1 MGQETE
7 LDTIGILRMQ
17 KRERLA
23 SLVSTD
29 VIILWISKHGTRQMN
44 ARSLAQLAPL
54 FANVKMMMWFFYVLQ
69 QFALLEEREEEND
82 CEKKKTLSLT
92 HCMQAERCC
101 EYWVSYCT
109 KQFVHVMETNYFRQ
123 PNTISLWLLKI
134 VLIYCETQQ
143 FFPNASTI
151 IWTIIVMWRERE
163 RERAKGA
170 CNVST

>member
-54 FANVKMMMWFFYVLQ
+54 FANVKNDDVIFLRSTTICFIGGEGGGEWL
-69 QFALLEEREEEND
+69 RE
-82 CEKKKTLSLT
+82 KKTLSLP

>member
-54 FANVKMMMWFFYVLQ
+54 FANVK
-69 QFALLEEREEEND
+69 ND
-82 CEKKKTLSLT
+82 DVIFLRST
-92 HCMQAERCC
+92 
-101 EYWVSYCT
+101 
-109 KQFVHVMETNYFRQ
+109 
-123 PNTISLWLLKI
+123 TICFI
-134 VLIYCETQQ
+134 GGEGGG
-143 FFPNASTI
+143 
-151 IWTIIVMWRERE
+151 E
-163 RERAKGA
+163 
-170 CNVST
+170 